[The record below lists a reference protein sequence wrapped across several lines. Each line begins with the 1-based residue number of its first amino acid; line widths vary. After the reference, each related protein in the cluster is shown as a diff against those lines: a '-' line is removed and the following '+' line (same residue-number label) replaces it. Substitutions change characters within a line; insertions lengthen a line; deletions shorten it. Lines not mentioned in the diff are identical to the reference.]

1 MTHLTIYAVQQIDA
15 HGVITVDP
23 QDVRGTY
30 DQAHDVMTGR
40 LVHGEQRVVA
50 MTVGGDWVPVVTHA

>member
-1 MTHLTIYAVQQIDA
+1 MTHLTIYAVQQIDV

-23 QDVRGTY
+23 ADIRGLY
-30 DQAHDVMTGR
+30 DQAHDVMSGR

-50 MTVGGDWVPVVTHA
+50 MTTSGTWVPVVTR